1 MRPICGQ
8 LDTLT
13 SPVMRTAIE
22 LIIDT
27 GRRPEEVC
35 DLAFDC
41 LGPRQRRLRGVGL

>member
-1 MRPICGQ
+1 MRLICGQ

-27 GRRPEEVC
+27 GRRPEEIC

-41 LGPRQRRLRGVGL
+41 LARDGDGFAVLI